1 MIFCEPLATIITPYA
16 FLFLIVIV
24 LVIVLVIVIVQ
35 SVFLSKNSV
44 IFSL

>member
-24 LVIVLVIVIVQ
+24 LVIVLVIVQ